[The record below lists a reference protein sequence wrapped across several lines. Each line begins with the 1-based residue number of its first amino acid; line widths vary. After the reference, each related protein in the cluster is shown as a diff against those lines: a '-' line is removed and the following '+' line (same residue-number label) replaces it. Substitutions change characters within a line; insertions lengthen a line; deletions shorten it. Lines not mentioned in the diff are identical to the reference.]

1 MKSIAETKLHPSIL
15 FDNETVT
22 ASYDFVAE
30 VSLLD
35 DLSYPLDDRVYPAA
49 AEVQFQWWKPLG

>member
-49 AEVQFQWWKPLG
+49 AEVQFQW